1 MTAYCLWAPINGL
14 KPSIAGRHRLLPSFP
29 SNWPRQTTRK
39 ASNATRIRVG
49 PARVTAA
56 RQMHQPERGVRP
68 RWSRPDL
75 HTCTDQPVSLYIPSP
90 PPKLFLLF
98 FFSSPSQCRGFTCIS
113 EDSSEIT
120 FLLVENYNLTAL
132 DQLRKDWLRNFWSPS
147 QSRSSSIDFH
157 SFIANIPTGSV
168 VKKVCPLA
176 VSLCAASLVPLACVA
191 PTSCLWCFQRRRCH
205 KQPFGVGR
213 VFGIGSAS
221 FRNAIV
227 TISTFMVQQMQA

>member
-1 MTAYCLWAPINGL
+1 MDADKRVEALNCWQTQASPVISFELAEADHAEGIKRDENQSGARTSHNFQADAP
-14 KPSIAGRHRLLPSFP
+14 
-29 SNWPRQTTRK
+29 TR
-39 ASNATRIRVG
+39 
-49 PARVTAA
+49 AR
-56 RQMHQPERGVRP
+56 RPP
-68 RWSRPDL
+68 RWSRPVL

-90 PPKLFLLF
+90 PPQLFLLF

-176 VSLCAASLVPLACVA
+176 ASLCATSLVPLACVA
-191 PTSCLWCFQRRRCH
+191 PTSSLWCFQRRRCH

-221 FRNAIV
+221 LRNAIV

>member
-1 MTAYCLWAPINGL
+1 MEQASFAYVHRPASLPIY
-14 KPSIAGRHRLLPSFP
+14 
-29 SNWPRQTTRK
+29 
-39 ASNATRIRVG
+39 
-49 PARVTAA
+49 
-56 RQMHQPERGVRP
+56 
-68 RWSRPDL
+68 
-75 HTCTDQPVSLYIPSP
+75 SLSP
-90 PPKLFLLF
+90 PQLFLLF

-176 VSLCAASLVPLACVA
+176 ASLCATSLVPLACVA
-191 PTSCLWCFQRRRCH
+191 PTSSLWCFQRRRCH

-221 FRNAIV
+221 LRNAIV

>member
-1 MTAYCLWAPINGL
+1 MGADKRVEALNCWQTQASPVISFELAEADHAEGIKRDENQSGARTSHSCQADAPTRARR
-14 KPSIAGRHRLLPSFP
+14 PPQVEQARFAHVHRPASLP
-29 SNWPRQTTRK
+29 
-39 ASNATRIRVG
+39 IY
-49 PARVTAA
+49 
-56 RQMHQPERGVRP
+56 
-68 RWSRPDL
+68 
-75 HTCTDQPVSLYIPSP
+75 SLS

>member
-1 MTAYCLWAPINGL
+1 ML
-14 KPSIAGRHRLLPSFP
+14 KSSIAGRKMQPFCSLAISTAGRHAEGIKRDENRGGARTSHGRLPGRRTNQSAASSQGGAGRFAHVHRPANIPIYFLFP
-29 SNWPRQTTRK
+29 PQ
-39 ASNATRIRVG
+39 
-49 PARVTAA
+49 
-56 RQMHQPERGVRP
+56 
-68 RWSRPDL
+68 
-75 HTCTDQPVSLYIPSP
+75 
-90 PPKLFLLF
+90 LFLLF

-176 VSLCAASLVPLACVA
+176 ISTRAASLVPCLGLCRPNVLPSVFPA
-191 PTSCLWCFQRRRCH
+191 PALPQSQTTAFW
-205 KQPFGVGR
+205 
-213 VFGIGSAS
+213 
-221 FRNAIV
+221 
-227 TISTFMVQQMQA
+227 